1 MLDTLPGRQNPGTWR
16 GMEARAEEIGGARER
31 GRGGA

>member
-1 MLDTLPGRQNPGTWR
+1 MLETLPGRRNPGTWR
-16 GMEARAEEIGGARER
+16 GREARAKIGGGAREW